1 MSQVDFSQCWC
12 GFSCD
17 TFKNQKCHKN
27 KIQCWCGFSRD
38 VFLEKCHSLMKSVTK
53 IPFLKQQ
60 SSKSIDMGDLFCITA
75 YYLMLCPLGRASPI
89 FPFLTTFPF
98 RTLKLSVAEQR
109 YVLLDYHYSQ
119 ANTMS
124 MGPRT
129 A

>member
-1 MSQVDFSQCWC
+1 M
-12 GFSCD
+12 
-17 TFKNQKCHKN
+17 
-27 KIQCWCGFSRD
+27 
-38 VFLEKCHSLMKSVTK
+38 LEKRYRSTFPSAGAVFPRYRFYFQKWYRGNFYRHSS
-53 IPFLKQQ
+53 FR
-60 SSKSIDMGDLFCITA
+60 DLFCITA
-75 YYLMLCPLGRASPI
+75 YYLMLCPLGRASSI

-109 YVLLDYHYSQ
+109 YVLLDYPYSQ

>member
-1 MSQVDFSQCWC
+1 ML
-12 GFSCD
+12 
-17 TFKNQKCHKN
+17 QKCPRSTFPSA
-27 KIQCWCGFSRD
+27 GA
-38 VFLEKCHSLMKSVTK
+38 VFRVT
-53 IPFLKQQ
+53 FLKSKMSPKGIFLKKYFHRH
-60 SSKSIDMGDLFCITA
+60 SSFRDLLCITA

-98 RTLKLSVAEQR
+98 RTLRLSVAEQR